1 MSIISISTELKEEIQ
16 NNKLA
21 NTSDIHEIVNYS
33 SYFLPTNDE
42 GISEYISFDNLC
54 GDNEQTIGNYSVNG
68 DLPFHVKE
76 YAGELGSYYS
86 PYVTG
91 EFVES
96 GTKPMTNYF
105 YEPIISYNNET
116 NRVTVE
122 LKSKGAIS
130 GQYSSLYATIDMCR
144 TSTVSCALAET
155 VLYTYSFTGSSTKD
169 IIITT
174 NCNGGSDVYPTF
186 KIIIDNNQLLR
197 ANRIYKFIL
206 LTTKKILNTTV
217 EPYFD
222 VVFEFNV
229 YEEQN
234 INLDYSNYNRI
245 PRLRDVYFSTE
256 KEIRVETGFTPVG
269 NHINVNLGKMELW
282 RRMSTI
288 DAEVMDDLSCGFF
301 AGTFNTTI
309 GPSSAN
315 STVSTYYPGTT
326 SSFQIGNCLTYGNS
340 GRGYNY
346 VLKFPNLKITNLSNS
361 SNTPNIIC
369 WYSILY
375 SDDTYTGF
383 TSTTLSPL
391 ASEESTSISTQD
403 LINGKGIYLGDLIDI
418 MNIDSI
424 KIVLRPTSTGGVTR
438 VAKPS
443 RNSFP
448 YRRFYNYLDEPLN
461 RNNVP
466 IL

>member
-1 MSIISISTELKEEIQ
+1 MSISISTGLKEEIQ

-33 SYFLPTNDE
+33 SYFLPTDNED
-42 GISEYISFDNLC
+42 ISEYISFDDLC
-54 GDNEQTIGNYSVNG
+54 GDNEQTIGQYSVNG

-105 YEPIISYNNET
+105 YEPIISYNIET

-122 LKSKGAIS
+122 LKSKGAIP
-130 GQYSSLYATIDMCR
+130 GQYSSLYATIDMCG

-155 VLYTYSFTGSSTKD
+155 VLYTYSFTGSTSKD

-174 NCNGGSDVYPTF
+174 HCSGGADVYPTF
-186 KIIIDNNQLLR
+186 KIIIDTNQILQ
-197 ANRIYKFIL
+197 ANRTYKFIL
-206 LTTKKILNTTV
+206 LTTKKIINTTD

-234 INLDYSNYNRI
+234 INLDYSKYNRI

-269 NHINVNLGKMELW
+269 SHINVNLGKMELW
-282 RRMSTI
+282 RRTETTDI
-288 DAEVMDDLSCGFF
+288 GIIDDLACGFF

-309 GPSSAN
+309 GPSSVN
-315 STVSTYYPGTT
+315 STVSTYYAGTT
-326 SSFQIGNCLTYGNS
+326 SSFQIGDCLKYGNS
-340 GRGYNY
+340 GGGYNF
-346 VLKFPNLKITNLSNS
+346 VLKFPNLKLTNLSNPS
-361 SNTPNIIC
+361 DTPNITC

-375 SDDTYTGF
+375 SDGTYTGF

-391 ASEESTSISTQD
+391 VGEESTSISAQD
-403 LINGKGIYLGDLIDI
+403 LINGKGIYLGDIFEI
-418 MNIDSI
+418 MDIDSI
-424 KIVLRPTSTGGVTR
+424 KIVLRPANTGGVTG
-438 VAKPS
+438 VDEPL
-443 RNSFP
+443 RNAFP
-448 YRRFYNYLDEPLN
+448 YRRFYNYLNEPLN
-461 RNNVP
+461 RNDVP

>member
-1 MSIISISTELKEEIQ
+1 MPTINVSTELKEEIQ

-33 SYFLPTNDE
+33 SYFLPNNDE
-42 GISEYISFDNLC
+42 DISEYISFDNLC
-54 GDNEQTIGNYSVNG
+54 GDNDQTIGRWSVNG
-68 DLPFHVKE
+68 NLPFHVKE

-91 EFVES
+91 EFINS
-96 GTKPMTNYF
+96 NMSTYF

-122 LKSKGAIS
+122 LKSKGAIA
-130 GQYSSLYATIDMCR
+130 GQYGSFYATINMCE

-155 VLYTYSFTGSSTKD
+155 VLYTYSFTGSNTKD

-174 NCNGGSDVYPTF
+174 NCSGGANAYPYF
-186 KIIIDNNQLLR
+186 KITIDTNELIFSNKT
-197 ANRIYKFIL
+197 YKFIL
-206 LTTKKILNTTV
+206 LTTKKIINTNI

-222 VVFEFNV
+222 VVFEFNI

-234 INLDYSNYNRI
+234 ISLDYSKFNRI
-245 PRLRDVYFSTE
+245 PRLCDVYFSTE

-269 NHINVNLGKMELW
+269 SHINVNLGKMELW
-282 RRMSTI
+282 RREGTASI
-288 DAEVMDDLSCGFF
+288 DVMDASYSGFF

-309 GPSSAN
+309 GPSSVN
-315 STVSTYYPGTT
+315 STVSTYYGGTT
-326 SSFQIGNCLTYGNS
+326 SSFQIGDCLYYGNS

-346 VLKFPNLKITNLSNS
+346 VLKFPNLKITNLSS
-361 SNTPNIIC
+361 TSNTPNITC

-375 SDDTYTGF
+375 SDGTYTGF
-383 TSTTLSPL
+383 TSTSLSPISGE
-391 ASEESTSISTQD
+391 ASTSISAQD
-403 LINGKGIYLGDLIDI
+403 LISGKGIYLGSLMDI
-418 MNIDSI
+418 MNIDAI
-424 KIVLRPTSTGGVTR
+424 KIVLRPTGTGGVTG
-438 VAKPS
+438 VSEPS
-443 RNSFP
+443 RKSFP
-448 YRRFYNYLDEPLN
+448 YRRFYNYLDEPLY